1 MNQEQRVGEEAFQ
14 EIFPE
19 EVGEWRRRGARVVDV
34 RERDEYEEGHLP
46 GAENVPLG
54 DLTGREGEL
63 GKGPV
68 VLVCAS
74 GNRSEKAARI
84 LSRDGFGEVATLLG
98 GTFGWARRGRP
109 LE

>member
-1 MNQEQRVGEEAFQ
+1 MDRERRGGEEAFQ

-19 EVGEWRRRGARVVDV
+19 EVGPWLRRGARIVDV
-34 RERDEYEEGHLP
+34 RERSEFEKGHLP
-46 GAENVPLG
+46 GAENAPLG
-54 DLTGREGEL
+54 ELPGREGEL
-63 GKGPV
+63 EEGPV

-74 GNRSEKAARI
+74 GNRSEKAARM

-98 GTFGWARRGRP
+98 GTSGWAQRGRT

>member
-1 MNQEQRVGEEAFQ
+1 MNREQWVGEETFQ

-19 EVGEWRRRGARVVDV
+19 EIGEWLRRGARIIDL
-34 RERDEYEEGHLP
+34 RERSEFEEGHLP

-54 DLTGREGEL
+54 ELPGRGGEL
-63 GKGPV
+63 EDSSV

-74 GNRSEKAARI
+74 GSRSEKAARM

>member
-1 MNQEQRVGEEAFQ
+1 MYQEERVGEEAFQ

-19 EVGEWRRRGARVVDV
+19 EVGQWRRRGARIIDV
-34 RERDEYEEGHLP
+34 REKTEFEGGHLP

-54 DLTGREGEL
+54 ELAGREGEL
-63 GKGPV
+63 GEGPV

-74 GNRSEKAARI
+74 GNRSEKAARA
-84 LSRDGFGEVATLLG
+84 LGRDGFGEVATLLG

-109 LE
+109 LK